1 MLPISRFDT
10 EVDQMVAHTCE
21 LAKLE
26 SPSNNKA
33 AADACAERLVAD
45 LKTLNPAR
53 VEVDP
58 QPDRGGNVIAYWPD
72 SAGNETGGIVLMC
85 HYDTVH
91 PVGMLDT
98 NPLRVEGDKLYGP
111 GVWDMKASIVQVM
124 TALRVLQAEGQW
136 PDVPITFLITSDEE
150 INSAGSLHLIEGLGK
165 TAGLVL
171 CMEPALDNGDVKV
184 WRKGVGQFTI
194 TTRGVATHSGSH
206 HHLGVNALAEMAHHI
221 TFIESLTDYDK
232 GTSLSVNMISA
243 GTAVNTMPDE
253 CTVQVDLRV
262 MDANEGKRVVE
273 LIHGLQPKLAGASI
287 EVEGD
292 VQRPPMPYTEPIA
305 KAYAH
310 VRAVSEQLGDPV
322 GKGGTGGG
330 SDANF
335 VAPLGTPVI
344 CGLGPLGAG
353 AHTPTEYVT
362 VSTLARKTALL
373 AGIMSE
379 WTPASFA

>member
-1 MLPISRFDT
+1 MLSISRFDT

-26 SPSNNKA
+26 SPSTDKS
-33 AADACAERLVAD
+33 AADLCAERLVAD
-45 LKTLNPAR
+45 LQTLNPAR
-53 VEVDP
+53 IQVDP
-58 QPDRGGNVIAYWPD
+58 QSDRGNNIVAYWPD
-72 SAGNETGGIVLMC
+72 SAGNEAGGIVLMC

-91 PVGMLDT
+91 QIGMLEI
-98 NPLRVEGDKLYGP
+98 NPLRVEGEKLYGP
-111 GVWDMKASIVQVM
+111 GVWDMKASIVQVL
-124 TALRVLQAEGQW
+124 TALRVLKAEGQW

-150 INSAGSLHLIEGLGK
+150 INSAGSLHLIESLGQ

-206 HHLGVNALAEMAHHI
+206 HERGVNAIAEMAHHI

-232 GTSLSVNMISA
+232 GTTLSVNMISA

-262 MDANEGKRVVE
+262 MDAAEGQRVVS
-273 LIHGLQPKLAGASI
+273 LIHGLQPKHPGASI
-287 EVEGD
+287 EVVGD
-292 VQRPPMPYTEPIA
+292 VQRPPMPYTDPIA

-310 VRAVSEQLGDPV
+310 VRAVSEALGSPV
-322 GKGGTGGG
+322 GSGGTGGG

-335 VAPLGTPVI
+335 VAPLGTPVV
-344 CGLGPLGAG
+344 CGLGPLGAA
-353 AHTPTEYVT
+353 AHTPFEYVD
-362 VSTLARKTALL
+362 VSTLANKTALL
-373 AGIMSE
+373 AGIISE
-379 WTPASFA
+379 WDPASF